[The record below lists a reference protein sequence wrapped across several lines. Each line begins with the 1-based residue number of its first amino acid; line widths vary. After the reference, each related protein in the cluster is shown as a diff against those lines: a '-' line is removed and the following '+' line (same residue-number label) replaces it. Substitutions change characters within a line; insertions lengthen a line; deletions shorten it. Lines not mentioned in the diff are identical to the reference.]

1 MCALQG
7 DERAVAG
14 TPGAGVEVGGASGPR
29 PPAAGPHPRPDTS
42 GTTTGRVTMRTSDL
56 TGTLL
61 PVILIVKALKLPL
74 CIYGTIYLSKEN
86 MILNK

>member
-1 MCALQG
+1 
-7 DERAVAG
+7 
-14 TPGAGVEVGGASGPR
+14 
-29 PPAAGPHPRPDTS
+29 
-42 GTTTGRVTMRTSDL
+42 MRTSDL